1 MEDTFAPLAALAR
14 WMDMAGAALTLGVIA
29 FAFTVWRPGT
39 AQGLPERD
47 ARFARVM
54 WAGWAAYGLG
64 LALGFIA
71 RPESTGSEWV
81 WAVRGALWIGFGA
94 ALRIMAHQ
102 PERWRIL
109 ALLGLGFAV
118 LPSLISHAHDAG
130 SADALINDMLH
141 RVAAALWVGG
151 LAGWVSALWGEG
163 LANIKAIG
171 KAVSR
176 FSNLARFYVLL
187 LAAGGLFAAIQYIP
201 SSDALI
207 DTGYGRALTVK
218 GVLFGLMFVLAGFNL
233 LFAERR
239 LKRGED
245 RWVRVLRLTIA
256 AELALG
262 MALMLMSAVM
272 AASVP
277 ARDIIAQRET
287 ASPAIVETDNTG
299 EPEAGLSVK
308 TTPDPAEDE

>member
-1 MEDTFAPLAALAR
+1 MEDTFAPLGALAR

-29 FAFTVWRPGT
+29 FAFTVWRPGA
-39 AQGLPERD
+39 AQGLPPRE
-47 ARFARVM
+47 ARFAGLM
-54 WAGWAAYGLG
+54 WAGWALFGLG
-64 LALGFIA
+64 TVLGFALQAGTGGNDIVWAARGILWIVFGAMLWIYAA
-71 RPESTGSEWV
+71 RPE
-81 WAVRGALWIGFGA
+81 
-94 ALRIMAHQ
+94 Q
-102 PERWRIL
+102 WRIL

-130 SADALINDMLH
+130 SVDALINDMLH
-141 RVAAALWVGG
+141 RIAAALWIGG
-151 LAGWVSALWGEG
+151 LAGWVAALWGDG
-163 LANIKAIG
+163 PTNIKGIA

-201 SSDALI
+201 SSEALF

-218 GVLFGLMFVLAGFNL
+218 GVLFGLMFALAGFNL

-239 LKRGED
+239 LKRGEE
-245 RWVRVLRLTIA
+245 RWVRVLRLTVA

-272 AASVP
+272 AVSVP
-277 ARDIIAQRET
+277 ARDIVAQREPPGDVSQQTERAEPLDAPTDAANTPT
-287 ASPAIVETDNTG
+287 AG
-299 EPEAGLSVK
+299 
-308 TTPDPAEDE
+308 EDE